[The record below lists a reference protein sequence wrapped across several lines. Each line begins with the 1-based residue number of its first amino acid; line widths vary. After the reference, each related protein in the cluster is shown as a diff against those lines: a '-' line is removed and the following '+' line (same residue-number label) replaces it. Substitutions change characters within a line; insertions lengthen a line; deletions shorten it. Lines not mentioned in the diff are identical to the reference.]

1 MQWQVSNLILPLEE
15 GEKMWNATFFSK
27 DSLEE
32 TKEEE
37 EEEEEEEEKP
47 TPQYFSS
54 IETKKM

>member
-1 MQWQVSNLILPLEE
+1 
-15 GEKMWNATFFSK
+15 MWNATFFSK

-37 EEEEEEEEKP
+37 EEEEEKP